1 MELHVTKRKGR
12 EIVVLLDNDMRI
24 VKPVYDYLKYQDQRD
39 RAINTLIAYG
49 NDLKAFWEF
58 LSDYGY
64 AYDEVSPKM
73 IGEYK
78 EYLMSEDDNIIAIN
92 KEGARTAKTINRML
106 STLHGFY
113 QYQADMQEIDN
124 PLLMH
129 EVNRPFNAFKGIL
142 EHARSDN
149 KTKQSIFKD
158 EIDDVITDLAK
169 TMSFNPL
176 PTGVCLYDF
185 RRGNCTDG
193 DGCFFYNCP
202 NYITEV
208 QFYPILKDELDLLEK
223 EMARLKELD
232 HEREWQKQYIKYK
245 YLKPLVESLEVQL
258 NGKESVG

>member
-92 KEGARTAKTINRML
+92 KEGARTAKTVNRML

-113 QYQADMQEIDN
+113 QY
-124 PLLMH
+124 
-129 EVNRPFNAFKGIL
+129 
-142 EHARSDN
+142 HA
-149 KTKQSIFKD
+149 
-158 EIDDVITDLAK
+158 
-169 TMSFNPL
+169 
-176 PTGVCLYDF
+176 
-185 RRGNCTDG
+185 GN
-193 DGCFFYNCP
+193 
-202 NYITEV
+202 
-208 QFYPILKDELDLLEK
+208 
-223 EMARLKELD
+223 
-232 HEREWQKQYIKYK
+232 
-245 YLKPLVESLEVQL
+245 
-258 NGKESVG
+258 

>member
-92 KEGARTAKTINRML
+92 REGARTAKTINRML

-113 QYQADMQEIDN
+113 QYKADMQEIDN

-149 KTKQSIFKD
+149 KTKQSIFK
-158 EIDDVITDLAK
+158 V
-169 TMSFNPL
+169 
-176 PTGVCLYDF
+176 
-185 RRGNCTDG
+185 
-193 DGCFFYNCP
+193 
-202 NYITEV
+202 
-208 QFYPILKDELDLLEK
+208 
-223 EMARLKELD
+223 
-232 HEREWQKQYIKYK
+232 
-245 YLKPLVESLEVQL
+245 
-258 NGKESVG
+258 KESNYKINQMMKWNCF